1 MGARKLFITQ
11 LLHTKHGLHS
21 IIHPDGFALHHKV
34 DAFNFQAVSSI
45 TGWKWNH
52 AGTDLL
58 LPPASPPS
66 SITCLVKEVKEENKL
81 LLKTELAI
89 KQTSCLDCLD
99 AVSRSRKRHM

>member
-45 TGWKWNH
+45 TGLKWNH

-66 SITCLVKEVKEENKL
+66 SITCLVKEVNEENKL

-89 KQTSCLDCLD
+89 KQTSRLDCLD